1 MIEHNFLK
9 PQKFSA
15 GARFELCHIRRD
27 EGWSQWSQHR
37 IVIGLR
43 DTSKLMKSRHQFGI
57 CIVQSF
63 NAPLLGFNHL
73 LLLFHN
79 ALHFFLVMAKLIFN
93 IHQPIKSIFEFY
105 QINTMFQVNINRLI
119 IYFFLSRANAKGM
132 PRTLSFFMQRIDIVD
147 MKHILKQ
154 ELYNMQAIFSCYLGN
169 T

>member
-9 PQKFSA
+9 PQKFLA

-43 DTSKLMKSRHQFGI
+43 DTSKLMKSGHQFGI

-93 IHQPIKSIFEFY
+93 IHQPIKSILNS
-105 QINTMFQVNINRLI
+105 IKSNTIFQVNINRLI

-132 PRTLSFFMQRIDIVD
+132 PRTLSFFMQRINIVD
-147 MKHILKQ
+147 IKHILKQ

>member
-1 MIEHNFLK
+1 MQITSNHMGATMIEHNFLK

-15 GARFELCHIRRD
+15 GARFELCHFRRD

-43 DTSKLMKSRHQFGI
+43 DTSKLMKCRHQFGV

-93 IHQPIKSIFEFY
+93 IHQPMKSILNSIKSIQFSSP
-105 QINTMFQVNINRLI
+105 VNINRLI
-119 IYFFLSRANAKGM
+119 IYFFSLSCKRKRHAKNFKLFHA
-132 PRTLSFFMQRIDIVD
+132 RD
-147 MKHILKQ
+147 KHCWYKAHL
-154 ELYNMQAIFSCYLGN
+154 
-169 T
+169 

>member
-1 MIEHNFLK
+1 MHITSNHMGATMIKYNFLK

-43 DTSKLMKSRHQFGI
+43 DTSKLMKCRHQFGI

-63 NAPLLGFNHL
+63 NTPFLGFNHL

-93 IHQPIKSIFEFY
+93 IHQPIKSILNSIKSIQFSSSEY
-105 QINTMFQVNINRLI
+105 KSTHLL
-119 IYFFLSRANAKGM
+119 FFSLVQTQKAC
-132 PRTLSFFMQRIDIVD
+132 
-147 MKHILKQ
+147 Q
-154 ELYNMQAIFSCYLGN
+154 EL
-169 T
+169 

>member
-1 MIEHNFLK
+1 MHITSNHMGATMIEHNFLK

-43 DTSKLMKSRHQFGI
+43 DTSKLMKSGHQFGI

-63 NAPLLGFNHL
+63 NAPLLGFDHL

-93 IHQPIKSIFEFY
+93 IHQPIKSILNSIKSIQYFK
-105 QINTMFQVNINRLI
+105 LI
-119 IYFFLSRANAKGM
+119 YKSTHYLLFSLSCKRKRHAKNFKLFHAKDKHCWYKAHLKTG
-132 PRTLSFFMQRIDIVD
+132 IV
-147 MKHILKQ
+147 
-154 ELYNMQAIFSCYLGN
+154 
-169 T
+169 